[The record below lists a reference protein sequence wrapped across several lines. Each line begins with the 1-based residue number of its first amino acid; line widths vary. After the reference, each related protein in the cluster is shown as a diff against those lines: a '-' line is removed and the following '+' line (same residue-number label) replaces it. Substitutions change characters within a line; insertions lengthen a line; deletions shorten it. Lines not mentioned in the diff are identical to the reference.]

1 MTAPKPV
8 RRRWTR
14 AGNCPAP
21 PQPQDKRGV
30 ASFLCYPMFAA
41 TNGCGNFED
50 AVGFSCFDLRA
61 TQEFLMAQIGDPVRR
76 YTVIPLQE
84 PVSPTPE
91 RVTPPPP
98 PKHPVPAQP
107 ITQPEAEPVR

>member
-1 MTAPKPV
+1 MVTGS
-8 RRRWTR
+8 R
-14 AGNCPAP
+14 
-21 PQPQDKRGV
+21 
-30 ASFLCYPMFAA
+30 
-41 TNGCGNFED
+41 
-50 AVGFSCFDLRA
+50 FDLRG

-76 YTVIPLQE
+76 YTVVPLQE

-91 RVTPPPP
+91 RVTPPP

>member
-1 MTAPKPV
+1 M
-8 RRRWTR
+8 
-14 AGNCPAP
+14 
-21 PQPQDKRGV
+21 
-30 ASFLCYPMFAA
+30 S
-41 TNGCGNFED
+41 
-50 AVGFSCFDLRA
+50 
-61 TQEFLMAQIGDPVRR
+61 QIGDPVRR
-76 YTVIPLQE
+76 YTVVPLQE